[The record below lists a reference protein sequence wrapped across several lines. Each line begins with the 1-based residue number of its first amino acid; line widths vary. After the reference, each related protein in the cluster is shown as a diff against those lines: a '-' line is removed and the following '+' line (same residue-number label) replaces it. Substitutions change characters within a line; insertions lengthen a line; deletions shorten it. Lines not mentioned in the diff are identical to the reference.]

1 MSAEEPLLTPQGK
14 DRLVYGAMVLA
25 GGVFVSTLVLPVGD
39 SVAQLLAA
47 LAFGLMS
54 GLWLS
59 HLVYSV

>member
-1 MSAEEPLLTPQGK
+1 MSDEEPLLTAQGK
-14 DRLVYGAMVLA
+14 HRLVYGAMVLA
-25 GGVFVSTLVLPVGD
+25 GCVFISTLVLPVAE
-39 SVAQLLAA
+39 STAQLLAA